1 MQYGLIVDLRAIQ
14 DYIFAS
20 NRLKD
25 NIGASYLVK
34 HLFDDI
40 DNGDGFCGGGNLFRL
55 CKDEGEAKK
64 IIRNLSIKVYEKCPG
79 LSFSACYIPDFDLD
93 KYQESMSRLQLKLHT
108 EKNSRLQQTTLPS
121 YGINAQCSSSVYA
134 AELVCKTAPDAGDL
148 LSRVIYAKRQASTQA
163 VSEAQKLYRE
173 VLGDTFILPESIEDL
188 GQDKGN
194 ESFIA
199 VVHIDGNQIGE
210 LFQKQKSFSEGKALS
225 KRIDDACDKAF
236 KGMLTMA
243 VDQITNGKW
252 KHYLKLLK
260 QTGDKYYQPIR
271 PLFIGGDDIT
281 FISEGRLGLSLAMEF
296 MNRFQELLKDLDVS
310 SSAGIA
316 LAKTNYPFYQIH
328 KLAGMLCRSAKNK
341 RKEQRSN
348 LDYLDFHIISSS
360 VNQDLAEIRK
370 TYYRLGDGR
379 ALCKRP
385 FSSADMGLMIQNA
398 ECMNKNWPNSKVKE
412 LRSVLY
418 QSSDQCAA
426 FEAQR
431 KSRADLKLPATG
443 FDPFAETLFVN
454 NETIF
459 LDMIELIEMLALEDS
474 K

>member
-1 MQYGLIVDLRAIQ
+1 MSYGLIVDLRAIQ
-14 DYIFAS
+14 DYIFSS

-34 HLFDDI
+34 HVFDGM
-40 DNGDGFCGGGNLFRL
+40 NSEDGFCGGGNLFRL
-55 CKDEGEAKK
+55 CKDEEEAKA
-64 IIRNLSIKVYEKCPG
+64 IIQNLSIKIYQECPG
-79 LSFSACYIPDFDLD
+79 LSFSACYIPDFDPEN
-93 KYQESMSRLQLKLHT
+93 YQSSMVRLQKKLYQ
-108 EKNSRLQQTTLPS
+108 EKNSRFQQTTLPS
-121 YGINAQCSSSVYA
+121 YGINAQCNSSVYS
-134 AELVCKTAPDAGDL
+134 AELVCKTPPDAGDL
-148 LSRVIYAKRQASTQA
+148 LSKVVYAKRLASAEA
-163 VSEAQKLYRE
+163 VSEAQELYRE
-173 VLGDTFILPESIEDL
+173 VLGDTFVLPENFEDL

-199 VVHIDGNQIGE
+199 VVHIDGNQIGN
-210 LFQKQKSFSEGKALS
+210 LFRKQSSLSECKILS
-225 KRIDDACDKAF
+225 RRIDSACDRAF
-236 KGMLTMA
+236 QDMLALA
-243 VDQITNGKW
+243 VKQIKEGKW
-252 KHYLKLLK
+252 KHYLNRLK
-260 QTGDKYYQPIR
+260 KGGDKYFLPIR

-296 MNRFQELLKDLDVS
+296 MKQFQELLKDLDVS

-398 ECMNKNWPNSKVKE
+398 ECMNKNWPNSKIKE

>member
-1 MQYGLIVDLRAIQ
+1 MRYGLIVDLRSIQ
-14 DYIFAS
+14 DYIFSS
-20 NRLKD
+20 NQLKD
-25 NIGASYLVK
+25 NIGSSYLVK

-40 DNGDGFCGGGNLFRL
+40 DKSDGFCGGGNLFRL
-55 CKDEGEAKK
+55 CNDEDEAKE

-79 LSFSACYIPDFDLD
+79 LSFSACYIPNFDPND
-93 KYQESMSRLQLKLHT
+93 YQSSMNRLQEKLQI
-108 EKNSRLQQTTLPS
+108 EKNIRLQQTTLPS

-134 AELVCKTAPDAGDL
+134 AEFVSKTGLDAGSL
-148 LSRVIYAKRQASTQA
+148 FSRVIYTKRQASSLA
-163 VSEAQKLYRE
+163 VSEAQKHYRE
-173 VLGDTFILPESIEDL
+173 ALGDTFVLPESFEDL

-210 LFQKQKSFSEGKALS
+210 LFRKQESFSETKTLS
-225 KRIDDACDKAF
+225 KRIDDACDTAF
-236 KGMLTMA
+236 KGMLAMA
-243 VDQITNGKW
+243 VEQITKGQW
-252 KHYLKLLK
+252 THYLKRLK
-260 QTGDKYYQPIR
+260 KAGDKYYLPIR
-271 PLFIGGDDIT
+271 PIFIGGDDIT
-281 FISEGRLGLSLAMEF
+281 FISEGRLGLSLAQDF
-296 MNRFQELLKDLDVS
+296 MNRFKEQLGDLDVS
-310 SSAGIA
+310 SCAGIA

-341 RKEQRSN
+341 RKEHRSK
-348 LDYLDFHIISSS
+348 LDFLDFHIISSS
-360 VNQDLAEIRK
+360 VSQDLAEIRK

-379 ALCKRP
+379 TLCKRP
-385 FSSADMGLMIQNA
+385 FSSTDMDYMVQNA
-398 ECMNKNWPNSKVKE
+398 GLLNKWPKSKIKE

-426 FEAQR
+426 FDAQR

-443 FDPFAETLFVN
+443 FDPFAETMFLN

-459 LDMIELIEMLALEDS
+459 LDMIELIEMLPLEDS